1 MCDLNQNM
9 KQKKQKKT
17 EKKQKKNIAK
27 QTLGNGYTVGFKSF
41 MKLHQFCFCVY
52 QHFHEFFSFGHFL
65 IYIRQI
71 FVVKLRGCIKKI
83 LNLEPFANIFSIGIV
98 ISVKKSKQIS
108 LLG

>member
-9 KQKKQKKT
+9 KQKEQKKKT

-52 QHFHEFFSFGHFL
+52 QHFQEFFFFRSLFDLH
-65 IYIRQI
+65 Q
-71 FVVKLRGCIKKI
+71 
-83 LNLEPFANIFSIGIV
+83 ANICRKIKGMH
-98 ISVKKSKQIS
+98 KKDSKS
-108 LLG
+108 